1 MSVPVAVR
9 FDEELNEFLAKTVKE
24 NNTTKTDF
32 IRQAVIEKLEDM
44 YDIEM
49 ANYDVEYAE
58 TFFDDMDKLDRGT
71 QKQIMKWIEKHLVGV
86 DFPRSP
92 GKYLTGNLSGYVRFR
107 VSNYRIIAVV
117 DDDALVITNLHVGH
131 RSTIYKKQ

>member
-9 FDEELNEFLAKTVKE
+9 FDEELNDFLAKTVKE

-49 ANYDVEYAE
+49 A
-58 TFFDDMDKLDRGT
+58 DMAY
-71 QKQIMKWIEKHLVGV
+71 QKWV
-86 DFPRSP
+86 DS
-92 GKYLTGNLSGYVRFR
+92 
-107 VSNYRIIAVV
+107 
-117 DDDALVITNLHVGH
+117 D
-131 RSTIYKKQ
+131 

>member
-9 FDEELNEFLAKTVKE
+9 FDEELNEFLAKTAKE

-49 ANYDVEYAE
+49 ADIAYQKWVDSDKK
-58 TFFDDMDKLDRGT
+58 TFSHEEAMRRYG
-71 QKQIMKWIEKHLVGV
+71 
-86 DFPRSP
+86 
-92 GKYLTGNLSGYVRFR
+92 
-107 VSNYRIIAVV
+107 
-117 DDDALVITNLHVGH
+117 
-131 RSTIYKKQ
+131 